1 LSGTT
6 LHWSNGVMPCTWA
19 EAAAAGTTATEPL
32 SRQTNRVLLTIRL
45 TTTLLSRVTKTYY
58 GPAGGRD

>member
-1 LSGTT
+1 
-6 LHWSNGVMPCTWA
+6 MPCTWA